1 MRLNKEELINKISE
15 YEISDDIKV
24 GLLED
29 ITDSIDNSP
38 VVEELQKT
46 IDDLS
51 SKLSDTEKERDEIS
65 NKYIDRFKIND
76 SIRIVNDKPLDDV
89 KEKDY
94 IDIKSI

>member
-29 ITDSIDNSP
+29 ITDSIDNQP

-51 SKLSDTEKERDEIS
+51 SKLSDTEKERDEIT
-65 NKYIDRFKIND
+65 NKYIDRFKTND

-89 KEKDY
+89 KEKNY

>member
-1 MRLNKEELINKISE
+1 MKLKKEELINKISE

-29 ITDSIDNSP
+29 ITDSIDNQP
-38 VVEELQKT
+38 LVEELQKT

-51 SKLSDTEKERDEIS
+51 IKLSDTEKERDEIT
-65 NKYIDRFKIND
+65 NKYIDRFKTND

-89 KEKDY
+89 KEKNY

>member
-1 MRLNKEELINKISE
+1 MKLNKEELINKISE

-29 ITDSIDNSP
+29 ITDSIDNQP
-38 VVEELQKT
+38 LVEELQKT

-51 SKLSDTEKERDEIS
+51 SKLSDTEKERDEIT
-65 NKYIDRFKIND
+65 NKYIDRFKTND

-89 KEKDY
+89 KEKNY